1 MVGARVTGQ
10 SVVLNIYI
18 VVIFNFSTS
27 ITVLTPNLYLPYP
40 NGRGVVSILTSLKCS
55 LMRVI
60 STYNSRSVPF
70 IIAVATSQLVL

>member
-18 VVIFNFSTS
+18 VIIFNFSTS

-40 NGRGVVSILTSLKCS
+40 NGRGVVSILTLLKCS

-60 STYNSRSVPF
+60 SKYNSRSVPF